1 MSCCPR
7 FARICCAGWVG
18 VTPRGRRIRRRR
30 PRRNWS
36 RCGGF
41 MRGALR
47 RSIEWDEPKG
57 LVRGDGLV
65 DVFFLRGV
73 KADQGLDR
81 LDQPLCVANEI
92 AVDIF
97 RRQLLRDAGEQP
109 GEMQYLT

>member
-1 MSCCPR
+1 
-7 FARICCAGWVG
+7 
-18 VTPRGRRIRRRR
+18 
-30 PRRNWS
+30 
-36 RCGGF
+36 

-47 RSIEWDEPKG
+47 RSIER
-57 LVRGDGLV
+57 LVRSDGLV

-109 GEMQYLT
+109 GKMQYFAMRPAHRRKPVGLPQHLGEFVGLGALGADL